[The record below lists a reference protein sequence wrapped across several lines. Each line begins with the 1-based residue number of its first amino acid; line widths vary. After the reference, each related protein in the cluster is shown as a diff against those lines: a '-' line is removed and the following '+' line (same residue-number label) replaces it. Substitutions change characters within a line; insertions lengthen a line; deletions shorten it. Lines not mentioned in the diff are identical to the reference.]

1 MLAIGR
7 ALMGNPILL
16 LEPSVGIAHRLKI
29 EIFQAIQIVQHAGV
43 AAHGSC
49 AREGKLT
56 LGRIDALNFSRRG
69 VIGVDDSALAKS
81 DRFVPRRSGRHDPAM
96 ASSKVSGLLA
106 RKSRGRP
113 GRPRAWGKHANSL
126 DFRTLIRAARSW

>member
-29 EIFQAIQIVQHAGV
+29 EIFQAIQVIQHAGV

-56 LGRIDALNFSRRG
+56 LGRIDALNFSRRASLDEQLG
-69 VIGVDDSALAKS
+69 EGA
-81 DRFVPRRSGRHDPAM
+81 VPQPMSIHRT
-96 ASSKVSGLLA
+96 
-106 RKSRGRP
+106 P
-113 GRPRAWGKHANSL
+113 GRGASQSRKISPASR
-126 DFRTLIRAARSW
+126 LIGTSIPLE

>member
-56 LGRIDALNFSRRG
+56 LGRIDALNFSRRA
-69 VIGVDDSALAKS
+69 SA
-81 DRFVPRRSGRHDPAM
+81 
-96 ASSKVSGLLA
+96 
-106 RKSRGRP
+106 
-113 GRPRAWGKHANSL
+113 
-126 DFRTLIRAARSW
+126 